1 MQTIQLYIGGTRVDM
16 FDDESVSI
24 TQTIKNVKDIERVFT
39 SFTKQ
44 FTLPASKTNNRLFK
58 HYYNFEIIGGFDA
71 RKKVNS
77 TIELNH
83 LPFKKGK
90 LKLDGVE
97 MKNNVAYAYKVIF
110 YGDTVSLRDLIGD
123 DKLSDLNFGSDF
135 DGLKYDASTI
145 ETYLTVK
152 NPATSTEDLIV
163 PLITHSQDVFYDSG
177 STGNPNNMD
186 YVSST
191 TYQGV
196 FWNELK
202 YAIRLNRIIEA
213 IEDTYSIS
221 FSDGFFKDTA
231 NTRFY
236 NLFMWLHRKKGF
248 VETESGEAEN
258 FVNNFTS
265 SSSDPYFQMTS
276 GALIAT
282 LDPARIAGG
291 FPNGMSV
298 TVTPVSVSDPYRI
311 KIVRNDASTI
321 YQSGNL
327 TGTQTVSSNSNFT
340 YDYGT
345 HKVYL
350 LTEVATITIAS
361 VQWDITYDGITSLTF
376 STSGSFNIASDIPFV
391 ISQQIPKMGVIDFLT
406 GLFKMFNLV
415 AEVEEDGTIY
425 VDTLNTYYATIAS
438 GGKRSQDAPYDIS
451 EFVDLS
457 SGNVNPAL
465 PFSEIDYLYKDTGT
479 ILAKKYNE
487 LVNKDWGAINYIDDQ
502 VPTDRFTG
510 GIYKVE
516 VPFHHAQFE
525 RLTDLDTKI
534 QTQIV
539 LGKFI
544 DDNLDPY
551 FGSPLVFYAVRH
563 NIPAGYAFVTAVNAS
578 NVPTAVSNETFAN
591 VPLNTLALSEAA
603 SDKSLHFT
611 EELGEYDNVV
621 FEGSLFEDYHKTY
634 IQNVFK
640 LNNRITKVTAY
651 LPLRILLNYTLAD
664 RFQIAGRIYKINS
677 IQTNLLTGKSEI
689 ELLND

>member
-1 MQTIQLYIGGTRVDM
+1 MQSIQLYIEGTRVDM

-24 TQTIKNVKDIERVFT
+24 TQTIKNVKDIEKVFT

-44 FTLPASKTNNRLFK
+44 FTLPASKTNNKVFK
-58 HYYNFEIIGGFDA
+58 HYYNFNIVGGLDA
-71 RKKVNS
+71 RKKVNAN
-77 TIELNH
+77 IELNH
-83 LPFKKGK
+83 IPFRKGK

-97 MKNNVAYAYKVIF
+97 MKNNIPYAYKVIF
-110 YGDTVSLRDLIGD
+110 YGDNVNLKDLIGD
-123 DKLSDLNFGSDF
+123 DKLSDLDFGNDF
-135 DGLKYDASTI
+135 DGIKYDASTI

-163 PLITHSQDVFYDSG
+163 PLITHSQIPFYDSG
-177 STGNPNNMD
+177 STVAGSSNM
-186 YVSST
+186 YYSAGT
-191 TYQGV
+191 FQGV
-196 FWNELK
+196 RFNELK

-258 FVNNFTS
+258 FVNNFTPN
-265 SSSDPYFQMTS
+265 SSDPFFSMSSDRLS
-276 GALIAT
+276 GL
-282 LDPARIAGG
+282 LDPARLTS
-291 FPNGMSV
+291 MSV
-298 TVTPVSVSDPYRI
+298 TIVPATTDPYRI
-311 KIVRNDASTI
+311 KIVRNDTTTV
-321 YQSGNL
+321 YLSGSV
-327 TGTQTVSSNSNFT
+327 TGTQTITEGTNFS
-340 YDYGT
+340 YGYGT
-345 HKVYL
+345 YKVYL
-350 LTEVATITIAS
+350 LTEVATITIIS
-361 VQWDITYDGITSLTF
+361 VTWNITYDGITSLTF
-376 STSGSFNIASDIPFV
+376 PTSGSFNIASDIPFV
-391 ISQQIPKMGVIDFLT
+391 ISQQIPKIGVIDFLT

-425 VDTLNTYYATIAS
+425 VDTLDTYYAAIAS

-451 EFVDLS
+451 EFVDVS
-457 SGNVNPAL
+457 SSNVNPAL

-479 ILAKKYNE
+479 ILAKKYDQI
-487 LVNKDWGAINYIDDQ
+487 VNKGWGAINYIDDQ

-516 VPFHHAQFE
+516 IPFHHAQFE
-525 RLTDLDTKI
+525 RLTDLYTGI

-563 NIPAGYAFVTAVNAS
+563 SIPAGYALVTAVNAS

-591 VPLNTLALSEAA
+591 VPLNTLALYEVI
-603 SDKSLHFT
+603 SDKSIHFT

-621 FEGSLFEDYHKTY
+621 FEGSLFEDYYKTY

-664 RFQIAGRIYKINS
+664 RFQIVGRIYKINS

>member
-1 MQTIQLYIGGTRVDM
+1 MQSIQLYIEGTRVDM

-24 TQTIKNVKDIERVFT
+24 TQTIKNVKDIEKVFT

-44 FTLPASKTNNRLFK
+44 FTLPASKTNNKVFK
-58 HYYNFEIIGGFDA
+58 HYYNFNIVGGLDA
-71 RKKVNS
+71 RKKVNAN
-77 TIELNH
+77 IELNH
-83 LPFKKGK
+83 IPFRKGK

-97 MKNNVAYAYKVIF
+97 MKNNIPYAYKVIF
-110 YGDTVSLRDLIGD
+110 YGDNVNLKDLIGD
-123 DKLSDLNFGSDF
+123 DKLSDLDFGNDF
-135 DGLKYDASTI
+135 DGIKYDASTI

-163 PLITHSQDVFYDSG
+163 PLITHSQIPFYDSG
-177 STGNPNNMD
+177 STVAGSSNM
-186 YVSST
+186 YYSAGTV
-191 TYQGV
+191 QGV
-196 FWNELK
+196 RFNELK

-221 FSDGFFKDTA
+221 FSDDFFKDTA
-231 NTRFY
+231 NTRFF

-298 TVTPVSVSDPYRI
+298 TVAPVTSDPYRI

-327 TGTQTVSSNSNFT
+327 TGTQTITEGTNFT

-345 HKVYL
+345 YKVYL
-350 LTEVATITIAS
+350 LTEIATITITS
-361 VQWDITYDGITSLTF
+361 VQWNITYDGITSLTF
-376 STSGSFNIASDIPFV
+376 PTSGSFNIASDIPFV
-391 ISQQIPKMGVIDFLT
+391 ISQQIPKLGVIEFLT
-406 GLFKMFNLV
+406 ALFKMFNLV
-415 AEVEEDGTIY
+415 AEVEEDGTVY
-425 VDTLNTYYATIAS
+425 VNTLDTYYATIAS

-451 EFVDLS
+451 EFVDTS
-457 SGNVNPAL
+457 SGNVNSAL
-465 PFSEIDYLYKDTGT
+465 PFSEINYLYKDTGT
-479 ILAKKYNE
+479 VLAKKYDQI
-487 LVNKDWGAINYIDDQ
+487 VNKGWGAVSYVDDQ

-516 VPFHHAQFE
+516 IPFHHAQFE
-525 RLTDLDTKI
+525 RLTDLDTGS
-534 QTQIV
+534 QTEIV
-539 LGKFI
+539 IGKFV

-591 VPLNTLALSEAA
+591 VPLNTLALSEAT

-651 LPLRILLNYTLAD
+651 LPLRILINYTLAD
-664 RFQIAGRIYKINS
+664 RFQVGTSIYKINS

>member
-1 MQTIQLYIGGTRVDM
+1 MQTIQLYIQGTRVDM

-24 TQTIKNVKDIERVFT
+24 TQTIKNVRDIEKVFT

-44 FTLPASKTNNRLFK
+44 FTLPASKTNNKLFK
-58 HYYNFEIIGGFDA
+58 HYYNFDIVDGFDG
-71 RKKVNS
+71 RKKVAAN
-77 TIELNH
+77 IELNYI
-83 LPFKKGK
+83 PFKNGK

-97 MKNNVAYAYKVIF
+97 MKDNKPFSYKVIF
-110 YGDTVSLRDLIGD
+110 YGDTVSLRDIIGD
-123 DKLSDLNFGSDF
+123 DKLSDLDFGNDF
-135 DGLKYDASTI
+135 DGIKYDATTI

-152 NPATSTEDLIV
+152 NPATPTEDLIV
-163 PLITHSQDVFYDSG
+163 PLITHSQIPFYDSG
-177 STGNPNNMD
+177 STGDPNNMD

-236 NLFMWLHRKKGF
+236 NLFMWLHRKKGP

-258 FVNNFTS
+258 FVNNFTPN
-265 SSSDPYFQMTS
+265 SSDLNFQMTS
-276 GALIAT
+276 DRLIAV
-282 LDPARIAGG
+282 LDPARLSS
-291 FPNGMSV
+291 MSV
-298 TVTPVSVSDPYRI
+298 TVTPVTSDPYRI

-327 TGTQTVSSNSNFT
+327 TGTQIITGGTNFT

-345 HKVYL
+345 YKVYL

-391 ISQQIPKMGVIDFLT
+391 ISQQIPKIGVIDFLT

-425 VDTLNTYYATIAS
+425 VDTLDTYYATIAS

-451 EFVDLS
+451 EFVDVS
-457 SGNVNPAL
+457 SSNVNPAL

-525 RLTDLDTKI
+525 RLTDLDTGS
-534 QTQIV
+534 QTEIV
-539 LGKFI
+539 IGKFV
-544 DDNLDPY
+544 DDNRDPY

-591 VPLNTLALSEAA
+591 VPLNTLALSEAT

-621 FEGSLFEDYHKTY
+621 FEGSLFEDYYKTY

-664 RFQIAGRIYKINS
+664 RFQIVGRIYKINS

>member
-1 MQTIQLYIGGTRVDM
+1 MQSIQLYIEGTRVDM

-24 TQTIKNVKDIERVFT
+24 TQTIKNVKDIEKVFT

-44 FTLPASKTNNRLFK
+44 FTLPASKTNNKLFK
-58 HYYNFEIIGGFDA
+58 HYYNFDIVGGFDA
-71 RKKVNS
+71 RKKVDSN
-77 TIELNH
+77 IELNH

-123 DKLSDLNFGSDF
+123 DKLSDLDFGSDF
-135 DGLKYDASTI
+135 DGLKYDNTDI
-145 ETYLTVK
+145 HLYLTNK

-163 PLITHSQDVFYDSG
+163 PLITHSQIPFYDSG
-177 STGNPNNMD
+177 STVAGSSNM
-186 YVSST
+186 YYNAG

-221 FSDGFFKDTA
+221 FSDDFFKDTA
-231 NTRFY
+231 NTRFF
-236 NLFMWLHRKKGF
+236 NLFMWLHRKKGP

-265 SSSDPYFQMTS
+265 SSSDFNFMMTS

-282 LDPARIAGG
+282 LDPARLTS
-291 FPNGMSV
+291 MSV
-298 TVTPVSVSDPYRI
+298 TIAPVTSDPYKI
-311 KIVRNDASTI
+311 KIVRNDASTV
-321 YQSGNL
+321 YLSGNVSS
-327 TGTQTVSSNSNFT
+327 TQTVTAGTDFT
-340 YDYGT
+340 YGYGT
-345 HKVYL
+345 YKVYL
-350 LTEVATITIAS
+350 LTEVATITITS
-361 VQWDITYDGITSLTF
+361 VTWNITYDGFTSLAF
-376 STSGSFNIASDIPFV
+376 STASSFNIESDIPFV
-391 ISQQIPKMGVIDFLT
+391 ISQQIPKIGVIDFLT

-415 AEVEEDGTIY
+415 AEIEDDGTIY
-425 VDTLNTYYATIAS
+425 VDTLDTYYAAIAS

-451 EFVDLS
+451 EFVDI
-457 SGNVNPAL
+457 SGSNVNSAL

-525 RLTDLDTKI
+525 RLTDLDTGS
-534 QTQIV
+534 QTEIV

-563 NIPAGYAFVTAVNAS
+563 NIPAGYALVDALDSN
-578 NVPTAVSNETFAN
+578 NVPTSVSLQTYAN
-591 VPLNTLALSEAA
+591 LPLNTLALYEVT
-603 SDKSLHFT
+603 SDKSIHFT

>member
-1 MQTIQLYIGGTRVDM
+1 MQTIQLYIQGTRVDM

-24 TQTIKNVKDIERVFT
+24 TQTIKNVRDIEKVFT

-44 FTLPASKTNNRLFK
+44 FTLPASKTNNKLFK
-58 HYYNFEIIGGFDA
+58 HYYNFDIVDGFDG
-71 RKKVNS
+71 RKKVAAN
-77 TIELNH
+77 IELNYI
-83 LPFKKGK
+83 PFKNGK

-97 MKNNVAYAYKVIF
+97 MKDNKPFSYKVIF
-110 YGDTVSLRDLIGD
+110 YGDTVSLRDIIGD
-123 DKLSDLNFGSDF
+123 DKLSDLDFGNDF
-135 DGLKYDASTI
+135 DGIKYDATTI

-152 NPATSTEDLIV
+152 NPATPTEDLIV
-163 PLITHSQDVFYDSG
+163 PLITHSQIPFYDSG
-177 STGNPNNMD
+177 STVAGSSNM
-186 YVSST
+186 YYSAGT
-191 TYQGV
+191 FQGV
-196 FWNELK
+196 RFNELK

-258 FVNNFTS
+258 FVNNFTPN
-265 SSSDPYFQMTS
+265 SSDLNFQTTS
-276 GALIAT
+276 DRLIAV
-282 LDPARIAGG
+282 LDPARLSS
-291 FPNGMSV
+291 MSV
-298 TVTPVSVSDPYRI
+298 TVTPVTSDPYRI
-311 KIVRNDASTI
+311 KIVRNDASAI
-321 YQSGNL
+321 YLSGNV
-327 TGTQTVSSNSNFT
+327 TGTQTVTEGVDFT
-340 YDYGT
+340 YSYGT
-345 HKVYL
+345 YKVYL
-350 LTEVATITIAS
+350 LTEVASITIVS
-361 VQWDITYDGITSLTF
+361 VTWNITYDGVTSLTF
-376 STSGSFNIASDIPFV
+376 PTSGSFNIASDIPFV
-391 ISQQIPKMGVIDFLT
+391 ISQQIPKIGVIDFLT

-425 VDTLNTYYATIAS
+425 VDTLDTYYAAIAS

-451 EFVDLS
+451 EFVDVS
-457 SGNVNPAL
+457 SSNVNPAL

-525 RLTDLDTKI
+525 RLTDLDTGS
-534 QTQIV
+534 QTEIV
-539 LGKFI
+539 IGKFV
-544 DDNLDPY
+544 DDNRDPY

-563 NIPAGYAFVTAVNAS
+563 NIPAGYALVTAVNAS

-591 VPLNTLALSEAA
+591 VPLNTLALNEVT
-603 SDKSLHFT
+603 SDKSIHFT
-611 EELGEYDNVV
+611 EELGEYNNVV
-621 FEGSLFEDYHKTY
+621 FEGSLFEDYYKTY

-664 RFQIAGRIYKINS
+664 RFQIVGRIYKINS

>member
-1 MQTIQLYIGGTRVDM
+1 MQTIQLYIEGTRVDM

-24 TQTIKNVKDIERVFT
+24 TQTIKNVRDIERVFT

-97 MKNNVAYAYKVIF
+97 MRNNVAYAYKVIF

-123 DKLSDLNFGSDF
+123 DKLSDLEFGSDF

-163 PLITHSQDVFYDSG
+163 PLITHTQRPEYDSG
-177 STGNPNNMD
+177 STVAGSSNM
-186 YVSST
+186 YYSAGT
-191 TYQGV
+191 FQGV
-196 FWNELK
+196 RFNELK

-221 FSDGFFKDTA
+221 FSDVFFKDTA
-231 NTRFY
+231 NTRFF

-258 FVNNFTS
+258 FVNNFTPN
-265 SSSDPYFQMTS
+265 SSDLFFSMSSDRLS
-276 GALIAT
+276 GL
-282 LDPARIAGG
+282 LDPARLSS
-291 FPNGMSV
+291 MSV
-298 TVTPVSVSDPYRI
+298 TIVPATTDLYKI
-311 KIVRNDASTI
+311 KIVRNDTTTV
-321 YQSGNL
+321 YLSGSV
-327 TGTQTVSSNSNFT
+327 TGTQTITEGTNFS
-340 YDYGT
+340 YGYGT
-345 HKVYL
+345 YKVYL
-350 LTEVATITIAS
+350 ITEAATITIIS
-361 VQWDITYDGITSLTF
+361 VTWNITYDGITSLTF
-376 STSGSFNIASDIPFV
+376 PTSGSFNIASDIPFV
-391 ISQQIPKMGVIDFLT
+391 ISQQIPKIGVIDFLT

-425 VDTLNTYYATIAS
+425 VDTLDTYYATIAS
-438 GGKRSQDAPYDIS
+438 GGTKRSQDAPYDIS

-525 RLTDLDTKI
+525 RLTDLDTGS
-534 QTQIV
+534 QTEIV

-563 NIPAGYAFVTAVNAS
+563 NITAGYSFVTAVDAS

>member
-1 MQTIQLYIGGTRVDM
+1 MQTIQLYIQGTRVDM

-24 TQTIKNVKDIERVFT
+24 TQTIKNVRDIEKVFT

-44 FTLPASKTNNRLFK
+44 FTLPASKTNNKLFK
-58 HYYNFEIIGGFDA
+58 HYYNFDIVDGFDG
-71 RKKVNS
+71 RKKVAAN
-77 TIELNH
+77 IELNYI
-83 LPFKKGK
+83 PFKNGK

-97 MKNNVAYAYKVIF
+97 MKDNKPFSYKVIF
-110 YGDTVSLRDLIGD
+110 YGDTVSLRDIIGD
-123 DKLSDLNFGSDF
+123 DKLSDLDFGNDF
-135 DGLKYDASTI
+135 DGIKYDATTI

-152 NPATSTEDLIV
+152 NPATPTEDLIV
-163 PLITHSQDVFYDSG
+163 PLITHSQIPFYDSG
-177 STGNPNNMD
+177 STVAGSSNM
-186 YVSST
+186 YYSAGT
-191 TYQGV
+191 FQGV
-196 FWNELK
+196 RFNELK

-258 FVNNFTS
+258 FVNNFTPN
-265 SSSDPYFQMTS
+265 SSDLNFQTTS
-276 GALIAT
+276 DRLIAV
-282 LDPARIAGG
+282 LDPARLSS
-291 FPNGMSV
+291 MSV
-298 TVTPVSVSDPYRI
+298 TVTPVTSDPYRI
-311 KIVRNDASTI
+311 KIVRNDASAI
-321 YQSGNL
+321 YLSGNV
-327 TGTQTVSSNSNFT
+327 TGTQTVTEGVDFT
-340 YDYGT
+340 YSYGT
-345 HKVYL
+345 YKVYL
-350 LTEVATITIAS
+350 LTEVASITIVS
-361 VQWDITYDGITSLTF
+361 VTWNITYDGVTSLTF
-376 STSGSFNIASDIPFV
+376 PTSGSFNIASDIPFV
-391 ISQQIPKMGVIDFLT
+391 ISQQIPKIGVIDFLT

-425 VDTLNTYYATIAS
+425 VDTLDTYYAAIAS

-451 EFVDLS
+451 EFVDVS
-457 SGNVNPAL
+457 SSNVNPAL

-525 RLTDLDTKI
+525 RLTDRDTGS
-534 QTQIV
+534 QTEIV

-544 DDNLDPY
+544 DDNRDPY

-591 VPLNTLALSEAA
+591 VPLNTLALSEAT

-621 FEGSLFEDYHKTY
+621 FEGSLFEDYYKTY

-664 RFQIAGRIYKINS
+664 RFQIVGRIYKINS

>member
-1 MQTIQLYIGGTRVDM
+1 
-16 FDDESVSI
+16 VSI
-24 TQTIKNVKDIERVFT
+24 TQTIKNVKDIEKVFT

-44 FTLPASKTNNRLFK
+44 FTLPASKTNNKLFK
-58 HYYNFEIIGGFDA
+58 HYYNFNIVGGFDA
-71 RKKVNS
+71 RKKVDSN
-77 TIELNH
+77 IELNH
-83 LPFKKGK
+83 LPFRKGK

-123 DKLSDLNFGSDF
+123 DKLSDLDFGSDF
-135 DGLKYDASTI
+135 DGLKYDATDI
-145 ETYLTVK
+145 HLYLTNK

-163 PLITHSQDVFYDSG
+163 PLITHSQIPFYDSG
-177 STGNPNNMD
+177 STSAGDPNM
-186 YVSST
+186 YYSSGV
-191 TYQGV
+191 YQGV

-221 FSDGFFKDTA
+221 FSDDFFKDTA

-236 NLFMWLHRKKGF
+236 NLFMWLHRKKGP

-258 FVNNFTS
+258 FVNNFTPN
-265 SSSDPYFQMTS
+265 SSDLNFQMTS
-276 GALIAT
+276 DRLIAV
-282 LDPARIAGG
+282 LDPARLSL
-291 FPNGMSV
+291 MRL
-298 TVTPVSVSDPYRI
+298 TVTPVTSDPYRI
-311 KIVRNDASTI
+311 KIVRNDASTV
-321 YQSGNL
+321 YLSGNV
-327 TGTQTVSSNSNFT
+327 TGTQNVTEGTDFT
-340 YDYGT
+340 YGYGT
-345 HKVYL
+345 YKVYL
-350 LTEVATITIAS
+350 LTEMASITIVS
-361 VQWDITYDGITSLTF
+361 VQWEVTYDGLTSLTF

-391 ISQQIPKMGVIDFLT
+391 ISQQIPKIGVIDFLT

-425 VDTLNTYYATIAS
+425 VDTLDTYYATIAS
-438 GGKRSQDAPYDIS
+438 GGKRSQDDPYDIS
-451 EFVDLS
+451 EFVDIS
-457 SGNVNPAL
+457 SSNVNVAL
-465 PFSEIDYLYKDTGT
+465 PFSEIDYLYNDTGT

-487 LVNKDWGAINYIDDQ
+487 LVNKDWGAIDYIDDQ
-502 VPTDRFTG
+502 VPNDRFTG

-525 RLTDLDTKI
+525 RLTDLDTGS
-534 QTQIV
+534 QTEIV
-539 LGKFI
+539 IGKFV
-544 DDNLDPY
+544 DDNRDPY

-563 NIPAGYAFVTAVNAS
+563 NIPAGYALVTAVNAN
-578 NVPTAVSNETFAN
+578 NVPTAVSNETYAN
-591 VPLNTLALSEAA
+591 LPLNTLALNEVTSN
-603 SDKSLHFT
+603 KSIHFT
-611 EELGEYDNVV
+611 EELGEYNNVV
-621 FEGSLFEDYHKTY
+621 FEGSLFEDYYKTY

-664 RFQIAGRIYKINS
+664 RFQIVGRVYKINS

>member
-1 MQTIQLYIGGTRVDM
+1 MQTIQLYIEGTRVDM

-24 TQTIKNVKDIERVFT
+24 TQTIKNVRDIERVFT

-123 DKLSDLNFGSDF
+123 DKLSDLEFGSDF

-163 PLITHSQDVFYDSG
+163 PLITHTQRPEYDSG
-177 STGNPNNMD
+177 STVAGSSNM
-186 YVSST
+186 YYSAGT
-191 TYQGV
+191 FQGV
-196 FWNELK
+196 RFNELK

-221 FSDGFFKDTA
+221 FSDDFFKDTA
-231 NTRFY
+231 NTRFF

-258 FVNNFTS
+258 FVNNFTPN
-265 SSSDPYFQMTS
+265 SSDPFFSMSSDRLS
-276 GALIAT
+276 GL
-282 LDPARIAGG
+282 LDPARLSS
-291 FPNGMSV
+291 MSV
-298 TVTPVSVSDPYRI
+298 TIVPATTDPYKI
-311 KIVRNDASTI
+311 KIVRNDTTTV
-321 YQSGNL
+321 YLSGSV
-327 TGTQTVSSNSNFT
+327 TGTQTITEGTNFS
-340 YDYGT
+340 YGYGT
-345 HKVYL
+345 YKVYL
-350 LTEVATITIAS
+350 ITEAATITIIS
-361 VQWDITYDGITSLTF
+361 VTWNITYDGITSLTF
-376 STSGSFNIASDIPFV
+376 PTAGSFNITSNIPFV
-391 ISQQIPKMGVIDFLT
+391 ISQQIPKIGVIDFLT

-425 VDTLNTYYATIAS
+425 VDTLDTYYATIAS
-438 GGKRSQDAPYDIS
+438 GGTKRSQDAPYDIS

-479 ILAKKYNE
+479 ILAKKFNE

-525 RLTDLDTKI
+525 RLTDLDTGS
-534 QTQIV
+534 QTEIV
-539 LGKFI
+539 IGKFV

-563 NIPAGYAFVTAVNAS
+563 NISAGYAFVTAVNAS

>member
-1 MQTIQLYIGGTRVDM
+1 MQTIQLYIEGTRVDM

-97 MKNNVAYAYKVIF
+97 MRNNVAYAYKVIF

-123 DKLSDLNFGSDF
+123 DKLSDLDFGNDF
-135 DGLKYDASTI
+135 DGIKYDATTI

-163 PLITHSQDVFYDSG
+163 PLITHTQRPEYDSG
-177 STGNPNNMD
+177 STVAGSSNM
-186 YVSST
+186 YYSAGT
-191 TYQGV
+191 FQGV
-196 FWNELK
+196 RFNELK

-221 FSDGFFKDTA
+221 FSDDFFKDTA
-231 NTRFY
+231 NTRFF

-258 FVNNFTS
+258 FVNNFTPS
-265 SSSDPYFQMTS
+265 TFDPFFTMMSNQ
-276 GALIAT
+276 LIG
-282 LDPARIAGG
+282 LIDPARLTS
-291 FPNGMSV
+291 MSV
-298 TVTPVSVSDPYRI
+298 TIVPATTDPYRI
-311 KIVRNDASTI
+311 KIVRNDTTTV
-321 YQSGNL
+321 YLSGSV
-327 TGTQTVSSNSNFT
+327 TGTQTITEGSNFS

-345 HKVYL
+345 YKVYL
-350 LTEVATITIAS
+350 LTEVATITIIS
-361 VQWDITYDGITSLTF
+361 VTWNIAYDGITSLTF
-376 STSGSFNIASDIPFV
+376 PTAGSFNITSNIPFV
-391 ISQQIPKMGVIDFLT
+391 ISQQIPKIGVIDFLT

-451 EFVDLS
+451 EFVDVS
-457 SGNVNPAL
+457 SSNVNPAL

-516 VPFHHAQFE
+516 IPFHHAQFE
-525 RLTDLDTKI
+525 RLTDLDTGS

-563 NIPAGYAFVTAVNAS
+563 NIPAGYALVTAVNAS

-591 VPLNTLALSEAA
+591 VPLNTLALNEVT

>member
-1 MQTIQLYIGGTRVDM
+1 MQTIQLYIEGTRVDM

-97 MKNNVAYAYKVIF
+97 MRNNVAYAYKVIF

-123 DKLSDLNFGSDF
+123 DKLSDLEFGSDF

-221 FSDGFFKDTA
+221 FSDVFFKDTA
-231 NTRFY
+231 NTRFF
-236 NLFMWLHRKKGF
+236 NLFMWLHRKKGP

-258 FVNNFTS
+258 FVNNFTPNT
-265 SSSDPYFQMTS
+265 SDLNFQMTLDRLV
-276 GALIAT
+276 GI
-282 LDPARIAGG
+282 LDPARLSS
-291 FPNGMSV
+291 MSV
-298 TVTPVSVSDPYRI
+298 TIVPATTDLYKI
-311 KIVRNDASTI
+311 KIVRNDTTTV
-321 YQSGNL
+321 YLSGSV
-327 TGTQTVSSNSNFT
+327 TGTQTITEGTNFS
-340 YDYGT
+340 YGYGT
-345 HKVYL
+345 YKVYL
-350 LTEVATITIAS
+350 ITEAATITIIS
-361 VQWDITYDGITSLTF
+361 VTWNITYDGITSLTF
-376 STSGSFNIASDIPFV
+376 PTSGSFNIASDIPFV
-391 ISQQIPKMGVIDFLT
+391 ISQQIPKIGVIDFLT

-425 VDTLNTYYATIAS
+425 VDTLDTYYATIAS
-438 GGKRSQDAPYDIS
+438 GGTKRSQDAPYDIS
-451 EFVDLS
+451 EFVDVS
-457 SGNVNPAL
+457 SSNVNPAL

-525 RLTDLDTKI
+525 RLTDLDTGS
-534 QTQIV
+534 QTEIV

-563 NIPAGYAFVTAVNAS
+563 NIPAGYALVTAVNAS

-591 VPLNTLALSEAA
+591 VPLNTLALSEAT

>member
-1 MQTIQLYIGGTRVDM
+1 MQSIQLYIEGTRVDM

-24 TQTIKNVKDIERVFT
+24 TQTIKNVKDIEKVFT

-44 FTLPASKTNNRLFK
+44 FTLPASKTNNKVFK
-58 HYYNFEIIGGFDA
+58 HYYNFNIVGGLDA
-71 RKKVNS
+71 RKKVNAN
-77 TIELNH
+77 IELNH
-83 LPFKKGK
+83 IPFRKGK

-97 MKNNVAYAYKVIF
+97 MKNNIPYAYKVIF
-110 YGDTVSLRDLIGD
+110 YGDNVNLKDLIGD
-123 DKLSDLNFGSDF
+123 DKLSDLDFGNDF
-135 DGLKYDASTI
+135 DGIKYDASTI

-163 PLITHSQDVFYDSG
+163 PLITHSQIPFYDSG
-177 STGNPNNMD
+177 STVAGSSNM
-186 YVSST
+186 YYSAGTV
-191 TYQGV
+191 QGV
-196 FWNELK
+196 RFNELK

-221 FSDGFFKDTA
+221 FSDDFFKDTA
-231 NTRFY
+231 NTRFF
-236 NLFMWLHRKKGF
+236 NLFMWLHRKKGP

-298 TVTPVSVSDPYRI
+298 TVAPVTSDPYRI

-345 HKVYL
+345 YKVYL
-350 LTEVATITIAS
+350 LTEIATITITS
-361 VQWDITYDGITSLTF
+361 VQWNITYDGITSLTF
-376 STSGSFNIASDIPFV
+376 STLGSFNIASDIPFV
-391 ISQQIPKMGVIDFLT
+391 ISQQIPKIGVIDFLT

-425 VDTLNTYYATIAS
+425 VDTLDTYYATIAS

-451 EFVDLS
+451 EFVDVS
-457 SGNVNPAL
+457 SSNVNPAL

-516 VPFHHAQFE
+516 IPFHHAQFE
-525 RLTDLDTKI
+525 RLTDLDTGS

-563 NIPAGYAFVTAVNAS
+563 NIPAGYALVTAVNAS

-591 VPLNTLALSEAA
+591 VPLNTLALNEVT

-651 LPLRILLNYTLAD
+651 LPLRILINYTLAD
-664 RFQIAGRIYKINS
+664 RFQVGTSIYKINS

>member
-1 MQTIQLYIGGTRVDM
+1 MQTIQLYIQGTRVDM

-24 TQTIKNVKDIERVFT
+24 TQTIKNVRDIEKVFT

-44 FTLPASKTNNRLFK
+44 FTLPASKTNNKLFK
-58 HYYNFEIIGGFDA
+58 HYYNFDIVDGFDG
-71 RKKVNS
+71 RKKVAAN
-77 TIELNH
+77 IELNYI
-83 LPFKKGK
+83 PFKNGK

-97 MKNNVAYAYKVIF
+97 MKDNKPFSYKVIF
-110 YGDTVSLRDLIGD
+110 YGDTVSLRDIIGD
-123 DKLSDLNFGSDF
+123 DKLSDLDFGNDF
-135 DGLKYDASTI
+135 DGIKYDATTI

-152 NPATSTEDLIV
+152 NPATPTEDLIV
-163 PLITHSQDVFYDSG
+163 PLITHSQIPFYDSG
-177 STGNPNNMD
+177 STGDPNNMD

-258 FVNNFTS
+258 FVNNFTPN
-265 SSSDPYFQMTS
+265 SSDLNFQMTS
-276 GALIAT
+276 DRLIAV
-282 LDPARIAGG
+282 LDPARLSS
-291 FPNGMSV
+291 MSV
-298 TVTPVSVSDPYRI
+298 TVTPVTSDPYRI
-311 KIVRNDASTI
+311 KIVRNDASAI
-321 YQSGNL
+321 YLSGNV
-327 TGTQTVSSNSNFT
+327 TGTQTVTEGVDFT
-340 YDYGT
+340 YSYGT
-345 HKVYL
+345 YKVYL
-350 LTEVATITIAS
+350 LTEVASITIVS
-361 VQWDITYDGITSLTF
+361 VTWNITYDGVTSLTF
-376 STSGSFNIASDIPFV
+376 PTSGSFNIASDIPFV
-391 ISQQIPKMGVIDFLT
+391 ISQQIPKIGVIDFLT

-425 VDTLNTYYATIAS
+425 VDTLDTYYAAIAS

-451 EFVDLS
+451 EFVDVS
-457 SGNVNPAL
+457 SSNVNPAL

-525 RLTDLDTKI
+525 RLTDLDTGS
-534 QTQIV
+534 QTEIV
-539 LGKFI
+539 IGKFV
-544 DDNLDPY
+544 DDNRDPY

-563 NIPAGYAFVTAVNAS
+563 NIPAGYALVTAVNAS

-591 VPLNTLALSEAA
+591 VPLNTLALNEVT
-603 SDKSLHFT
+603 SDKSIHFT
-611 EELGEYDNVV
+611 EELGEYNNVV
-621 FEGSLFEDYHKTY
+621 FEGSLFEDYYKTY

-664 RFQIAGRIYKINS
+664 RFQIVGRIYKINS

>member
-1 MQTIQLYIGGTRVDM
+1 MQTIQLYIEGTRVDM

-24 TQTIKNVKDIERVFT
+24 TQTIKNVRDIERVFT

-97 MKNNVAYAYKVIF
+97 MRNNVAYAYKVIF

-123 DKLSDLNFGSDF
+123 DKLSDLEFGSDF

-163 PLITHSQDVFYDSG
+163 PLITHTQRPEYDSG
-177 STGNPNNMD
+177 STVAGSSNM
-186 YVSST
+186 YYSAGT
-191 TYQGV
+191 FQGV
-196 FWNELK
+196 RFNELK

-221 FSDGFFKDTA
+221 FSDDFFKDTA
-231 NTRFY
+231 NTRFF

-258 FVNNFTS
+258 FVNNFTPN
-265 SSSDPYFQMTS
+265 SSDPFFSMSSDRLS
-276 GALIAT
+276 GL
-282 LDPARIAGG
+282 LDPARLSS
-291 FPNGMSV
+291 MSV
-298 TVTPVSVSDPYRI
+298 TIVPATTDPYKI
-311 KIVRNDASTI
+311 KIVRNDTTTV
-321 YQSGNL
+321 YLSGSV
-327 TGTQTVSSNSNFT
+327 TGTQTITEGTNFS
-340 YDYGT
+340 YGYGT
-345 HKVYL
+345 YKVYL
-350 LTEVATITIAS
+350 ITEAATITIIS
-361 VQWDITYDGITSLTF
+361 VTWNITYDGITSLTF
-376 STSGSFNIASDIPFV
+376 PTSGSFNIASDIPFV
-391 ISQQIPKMGVIDFLT
+391 ISQQIPKIGVIDFLT

-425 VDTLNTYYATIAS
+425 VDTLDTYYATIAS
-438 GGKRSQDAPYDIS
+438 GGTKRSQDAPYDIS

-525 RLTDLDTKI
+525 RLTDLDTGS
-534 QTQIV
+534 QTEIV
-539 LGKFI
+539 IGKFI

-563 NIPAGYAFVTAVNAS
+563 NITAGYSFVTAVDAS

>member
-1 MQTIQLYIGGTRVDM
+1 MQTIQLYIEGTRVDM

-24 TQTIKNVKDIERVFT
+24 TQTIKNVRDIERVFT

-97 MKNNVAYAYKVIF
+97 MRNNVAYAYKVIF

-123 DKLSDLNFGSDF
+123 DKLSDLDFGIDF
-135 DGLKYDASTI
+135 NGIKYDSATI
-145 ETYLTVK
+145 KTYLTTK

-221 FSDGFFKDTA
+221 FSDVFFKDTA
-231 NTRFY
+231 NTRFF
-236 NLFMWLHRKKGF
+236 NLFMWLHRKKGP

-258 FVNNFTS
+258 FVNNFTPN
-265 SSSDPYFQMTS
+265 SSDLFFSMSSDRLS
-276 GALIAT
+276 GL
-282 LDPARIAGG
+282 LDPARLSS
-291 FPNGMSV
+291 MSV
-298 TVTPVSVSDPYRI
+298 TIVPATTDYYKI
-311 KIVRNDASTI
+311 KIVRNDTTTV
-321 YQSGNL
+321 YLSGSV
-327 TGTQTVSSNSNFT
+327 TGTQTITEGTNFS
-340 YDYGT
+340 YGYGT
-345 HKVYL
+345 YKVYL
-350 LTEVATITIAS
+350 ITEAATITIIS
-361 VQWDITYDGITSLTF
+361 VTWNITYDGITSLTF
-376 STSGSFNIASDIPFV
+376 PTSESFNIASDIPFV
-391 ISQQIPKMGVIDFLT
+391 ISQQIPKIGVIDFLT

-425 VDTLNTYYATIAS
+425 VDTLDTYYATIAS
-438 GGKRSQDAPYDIS
+438 GGTKRSQDAPYDIS

-525 RLTDLDTKI
+525 RLTDLGTGD

-563 NIPAGYAFVTAVNAS
+563 NISAGYSFVTAVDANNA
-578 NVPTAVSNETFAN
+578 PTAVSNETFAN
-591 VPLNTLALSEAA
+591 VPLNTLTLSEAE

>member
-1 MQTIQLYIGGTRVDM
+1 MQTIQLYIQGTRVDM

-24 TQTIKNVKDIERVFT
+24 TQTIKNVRDIEKVFT

-44 FTLPASKTNNRLFK
+44 FTLPASKTNNKLFK
-58 HYYNFEIIGGFDA
+58 HYYNFDIVDGFDG
-71 RKKVNS
+71 RKKVAAN
-77 TIELNH
+77 IELNYI
-83 LPFKKGK
+83 PFKNGK

-97 MKNNVAYAYKVIF
+97 MKDNKPFSYKVIF
-110 YGDTVSLRDLIGD
+110 YGDTVSLRDIIGD
-123 DKLSDLNFGSDF
+123 DKLSDLDFGNDF
-135 DGLKYDASTI
+135 DGIKYDATTI
-145 ETYLTVK
+145 ETYLTTK
-152 NPATSTEDLIV
+152 NPATPTEDLIV
-163 PLITHSQDVFYDSG
+163 PLITHSQIPFYDSG
-177 STGNPNNMD
+177 STVAGSSNM
-186 YVSST
+186 YYSAGT
-191 TYQGV
+191 FQGV
-196 FWNELK
+196 RFNELK

-258 FVNNFTS
+258 FVNNFTPN
-265 SSSDPYFQMTS
+265 SSDLFFSMSSDRLS
-276 GALIAT
+276 GL
-282 LDPARIAGG
+282 LDPARLSS
-291 FPNGMSV
+291 MSV
-298 TVTPVSVSDPYRI
+298 TIVPATTDYYKI
-311 KIVRNDASTI
+311 KIVRNDTTTV
-321 YQSGNL
+321 YLSGSV
-327 TGTQTVSSNSNFT
+327 TGTQTITEGTNFS
-340 YDYGT
+340 YGYGT
-345 HKVYL
+345 YKVYL
-350 LTEVATITIAS
+350 ITEAATITIIS
-361 VQWDITYDGITSLTF
+361 VTWNITYDGITSLTF
-376 STSGSFNIASDIPFV
+376 PTSESFNIASDIPFV
-391 ISQQIPKMGVIDFLT
+391 ISQQIPKIGVIDFLT

-425 VDTLNTYYATIAS
+425 VDTLDTYYAAIAS

-451 EFVDLS
+451 EFVDVS
-457 SGNVNPAL
+457 SSNVNPAL

-525 RLTDLDTKI
+525 RLTDLAGS
-534 QTQIV
+534 QTEIV
-539 LGKFI
+539 IGKFV
-544 DDNLDPY
+544 DDNRDPY

-563 NIPAGYAFVTAVNAS
+563 NIPAGYALVTAVNAS

-591 VPLNTLALSEAA
+591 VPLNTLDLSEAT

-621 FEGSLFEDYHKTY
+621 FEGSLFEDYYKTY

-664 RFQIAGRIYKINS
+664 RFQIVGRIYKINS

>member
-1 MQTIQLYIGGTRVDM
+1 MQSIQLYIEGTRVDM

-24 TQTIKNVKDIERVFT
+24 TQTIKNVKDIEKVFT

-44 FTLPASKTNNRLFK
+44 FTLPASKTNNKLFK
-58 HYYNFEIIGGFDA
+58 HYYNFNIVGGFDA
-71 RKKVNS
+71 RKKVDSN
-77 TIELNH
+77 IELNH
-83 LPFKKGK
+83 LPFRKGK

-123 DKLSDLNFGSDF
+123 DKLSDLDFGSDF
-135 DGLKYDASTI
+135 DGIKYDSATI
-145 ETYLTVK
+145 KTYLTTK

-163 PLITHSQDVFYDSG
+163 PLITHSQIPFYDSG

-221 FSDGFFKDTA
+221 FSDDFFKDTA
-231 NTRFY
+231 NTRFF
-236 NLFMWLHRKKGF
+236 NLFMWLHRKKGP

-265 SSSDPYFQMTS
+265 SSSDLYFQMTS

-282 LDPARIAGG
+282 LDPARLTS
-291 FPNGMSV
+291 MSV
-298 TVTPVSVSDPYRI
+298 TINPATTDPYKI
-311 KIVRNDASTI
+311 KIVRNDTTTV
-321 YQSGNL
+321 YLSGNV
-327 TGTQTVSSNSNFT
+327 TGTQTITEGSNFT
-340 YDYGT
+340 YGYGT
-345 HKVYL
+345 YKVYL
-350 LTEVATITIAS
+350 ITAISTITIIS
-361 VQWDITYDGITSLTF
+361 VTWNITYDGVTSLIF
-376 STSGSFNIASDIPFV
+376 PTSGSFNIASDIPFV
-391 ISQQIPKMGVIDFLT
+391 ISQQIPKIGVIDFLT

-425 VDTLNTYYATIAS
+425 VDTLDTYYATIAS
-438 GGKRSQDAPYDIS
+438 GGKRSQDAPYDIG
-451 EFVDLS
+451 EYVDIS
-457 SGNVNPAL
+457 SSNVNAAL

-487 LVNKDWGAINYIDDQ
+487 LVNKDWGAIDYVDDQ

-525 RLTDLDTKI
+525 RLTDLDTGS
-534 QTQIV
+534 QTEIV
-539 LGKFI
+539 IGKFV
-544 DDNLDPY
+544 DDNTDPY

-563 NIPAGYAFVTAVNAS
+563 NIPAGYSLVTAVNAN
-578 NVPTAVSNETFAN
+578 NVPTAVSNETYAN
-591 VPLNTLALSEAA
+591 LPLNTLALNEVT
-603 SDKSLHFT
+603 SDKSIHFT
-611 EELGEYDNVV
+611 EELGEYNNVV

-664 RFQIAGRIYKINS
+664 RFQIAGRVYKINS

>member
-1 MQTIQLYIGGTRVDM
+1 MQTIQLYIEGTRVDM

-24 TQTIKNVKDIERVFT
+24 TQTIKNVRDIERVFT

-123 DKLSDLNFGSDF
+123 DKLSDLEFGSDF

-163 PLITHSQDVFYDSG
+163 PLITHTQRPDYDSG
-177 STGNPNNMD
+177 STVAGSDNM
-186 YVSST
+186 YYSAGT
-191 TYQGV
+191 FQGV
-196 FWNELK
+196 RFNELK

-221 FSDGFFKDTA
+221 FSDDFFKDTA
-231 NTRFY
+231 NTRFF

-258 FVNNFTS
+258 FVNNFTPN
-265 SSSDPYFQMTS
+265 SSDPFFSMSSDRLS
-276 GALIAT
+276 GL
-282 LDPARIAGG
+282 LDPARLSS
-291 FPNGMSV
+291 MSV
-298 TVTPVSVSDPYRI
+298 TIVPATTDPYKI
-311 KIVRNDASTI
+311 KIVRNDTTTV
-321 YQSGNL
+321 YLSGSV
-327 TGTQTVSSNSNFT
+327 TGTQTITEGTNFS
-340 YDYGT
+340 YGYGT
-345 HKVYL
+345 YKVYL
-350 LTEVATITIAS
+350 ITEAATITIIS
-361 VQWDITYDGITSLTF
+361 VTWNITYDGITSLTF
-376 STSGSFNIASDIPFV
+376 PTSGSFNIASDIPFV
-391 ISQQIPKMGVIDFLT
+391 ISQQIPKIGVIDFLT

-525 RLTDLDTKI
+525 RLTDLGTGD

-539 LGKFI
+539 IGKFV

-563 NIPAGYAFVTAVNAS
+563 NISAGYAFVTAVNAS

>member
-1 MQTIQLYIGGTRVDM
+1 MQTIQLYIQGTRVDM

-24 TQTIKNVKDIERVFT
+24 TQTIKNVRDIEKVFT

-44 FTLPASKTNNRLFK
+44 FTLPASKTNNKLFK
-58 HYYNFEIIGGFDA
+58 HYYNFDIVDGFDG
-71 RKKVNS
+71 RKKVAAN
-77 TIELNH
+77 IELNYI
-83 LPFKKGK
+83 PFKNGK

-97 MKNNVAYAYKVIF
+97 MKDNKPFSYKVIF
-110 YGDTVSLRDLIGD
+110 YGDTVSLRDIIGD
-123 DKLSDLNFGSDF
+123 DKLSDLDFGNDF
-135 DGLKYDASTI
+135 DGIKYDATTI

-152 NPATSTEDLIV
+152 NPATPTEDLIV
-163 PLITHSQDVFYDSG
+163 PLITHSQIPFYDSG
-177 STGNPNNMD
+177 STVAGSSNM
-186 YVSST
+186 YYSAGT
-191 TYQGV
+191 FQGV
-196 FWNELK
+196 RFNELK

-258 FVNNFTS
+258 FVNNFTPN
-265 SSSDPYFQMTS
+265 SSDLNFQTTS
-276 GALIAT
+276 DRLIAV
-282 LDPARIAGG
+282 LDPARLSS
-291 FPNGMSV
+291 MSV
-298 TVTPVSVSDPYRI
+298 TVTPVTSDPYRI
-311 KIVRNDASTI
+311 KIVRNDASAI
-321 YQSGNL
+321 YLSGNV
-327 TGTQTVSSNSNFT
+327 TGTQTVTEGVDFT
-340 YDYGT
+340 YSYGT
-345 HKVYL
+345 YKVYL
-350 LTEVATITIAS
+350 LTEVASITIVS
-361 VQWDITYDGITSLTF
+361 VTWNITYDGVTSLTF
-376 STSGSFNIASDIPFV
+376 PTSGSFNIASDIPFV
-391 ISQQIPKMGVIDFLT
+391 ISQQIPKIGVIDFLT

-425 VDTLNTYYATIAS
+425 VDTLDTYYAAIAS

-451 EFVDLS
+451 EFVDVS
-457 SGNVNPAL
+457 SSNVNPAL

-525 RLTDLDTKI
+525 RLTDLDTGS
-534 QTQIV
+534 QTEIV
-539 LGKFI
+539 IGKFV
-544 DDNLDPY
+544 DDNRDPY

-591 VPLNTLALSEAA
+591 VPLNTLALSEAT

-621 FEGSLFEDYHKTY
+621 FEGSLFEDYYKTY

-664 RFQIAGRIYKINS
+664 RFQIVGRIYKINS

>member
-1 MQTIQLYIGGTRVDM
+1 MQTIQLYIEGTRVDM

-24 TQTIKNVKDIERVFT
+24 TQTIKNVKDVEKVFT

-44 FTLPASKTNNRLFK
+44 FTLPASKTNNKLFK
-58 HYYNFEIIGGFDA
+58 HYYNFNIVGGFDA
-71 RKKVNS
+71 RKKVDSN
-77 TIELNH
+77 IELNH

-123 DKLSDLNFGSDF
+123 DKLSDLDFGSDF
-135 DGLKYDASTI
+135 DGLKYDNTDI
-145 ETYLTVK
+145 HLYLTNK

-163 PLITHSQDVFYDSG
+163 PLITHSQIPFYDSG
-177 STGNPNNMD
+177 STVAGSSNM
-186 YVSST
+186 YYNAG

-213 IEDTYSIS
+213 IEDTYGIS
-221 FSDGFFKDTA
+221 FSDDFFKDTA
-231 NTRFY
+231 NTRFF
-236 NLFMWLHRKKGF
+236 NLFMWLHRKKGP

-258 FVNNFTS
+258 FVNNFTPN
-265 SSSDPYFQMTS
+265 SSDPFFSMS
-276 GALIAT
+276 SDRLIGVI
-282 LDPARIAGG
+282 DPARLTS
-291 FPNGMSV
+291 MSV
-298 TVTPVSVSDPYRI
+298 TIAPVTSDPYKI
-311 KIVRNDASTI
+311 KIVRNDASTV
-321 YQSGNL
+321 YLSGNVSS
-327 TGTQTVSSNSNFT
+327 TQTVTAGTDFT
-340 YDYGT
+340 YGYGT
-345 HKVYL
+345 YKVYL
-350 LTEVATITIAS
+350 LTEIATITITS
-361 VQWDITYDGITSLTF
+361 VTWNITYDGFTSLAF
-376 STSGSFNIASDIPFV
+376 STASSFNIESDIPFV
-391 ISQQIPKMGVIDFLT
+391 ISQQIPKIGVIDFLT

-415 AEVEEDGTIY
+415 AEIEDDGTIY
-425 VDTLNTYYATIAS
+425 VDTLDTYYATIAS

-451 EFVDLS
+451 EFVDI
-457 SGNVNPAL
+457 SGSNVNSAL

-525 RLTDLDTKI
+525 RLTDLDTGS
-534 QTQIV
+534 QTEIV

-563 NIPAGYAFVTAVNAS
+563 NIPAGYALVDALDSN
-578 NVPTAVSNETFAN
+578 NVPTSVSLQTYAN
-591 VPLNTLALSEAA
+591 LPLNTLALNEVT
-603 SDKSLHFT
+603 SDKSIHFT

>member
-1 MQTIQLYIGGTRVDM
+1 MQTIQLYIEGTRVDM

-123 DKLSDLNFGSDF
+123 DKLSDLDFGNDF
-135 DGLKYDASTI
+135 DGIKYDATTI

-163 PLITHSQDVFYDSG
+163 PLITHTQRPEYDSG
-177 STGNPNNMD
+177 STVAGSSNM
-186 YVSST
+186 YYSAGT
-191 TYQGV
+191 FQGV
-196 FWNELK
+196 RFNELK

-221 FSDGFFKDTA
+221 FSDDFFKDTA
-231 NTRFY
+231 NTRFF

-258 FVNNFTS
+258 FVNNFTPS
-265 SSSDPYFQMTS
+265 TFDPFFTMMSNQ
-276 GALIAT
+276 LIG
-282 LDPARIAGG
+282 LIDPARLTS
-291 FPNGMSV
+291 MSV
-298 TVTPVSVSDPYRI
+298 TIVPATTDPYRI
-311 KIVRNDASTI
+311 KIVRNDTTTV
-321 YQSGNL
+321 YLSGSV
-327 TGTQTVSSNSNFT
+327 TGTQTITEGSNFS

-345 HKVYL
+345 YKVYL
-350 LTEVATITIAS
+350 LTEVATITIIS
-361 VQWDITYDGITSLTF
+361 VTWNIAYDGITSLTF
-376 STSGSFNIASDIPFV
+376 PTAGSFNITSNIPFV
-391 ISQQIPKMGVIDFLT
+391 ISQQIPKIGVIDFLT

-451 EFVDLS
+451 EFVDVS
-457 SGNVNPAL
+457 SSNVNPAL

-516 VPFHHAQFE
+516 IPFHHAQFE
-525 RLTDLDTKI
+525 RLTDLDTGS

-563 NIPAGYAFVTAVNAS
+563 NIPAGYALVTAVNAS

-591 VPLNTLALSEAA
+591 VPLNTLALNEVT

>member
-1 MQTIQLYIGGTRVDM
+1 MQTIQLYIEGTRVDM

-123 DKLSDLNFGSDF
+123 DKLSDLDFGNDF
-135 DGLKYDASTI
+135 DGIKYDATTI

-163 PLITHSQDVFYDSG
+163 PLITHTQRPEYDSG
-177 STGNPNNMD
+177 STVAGSSNM
-186 YVSST
+186 YYSAGT
-191 TYQGV
+191 FQGV
-196 FWNELK
+196 RFNELK

-221 FSDGFFKDTA
+221 FSDDFFKDTA
-231 NTRFY
+231 NTRFF

-258 FVNNFTS
+258 FVNNFTPS
-265 SSSDPYFQMTS
+265 TFDPFFTMMSNQ
-276 GALIAT
+276 LIG
-282 LDPARIAGG
+282 LIDPARLTS
-291 FPNGMSV
+291 MSV
-298 TVTPVSVSDPYRI
+298 TIVPATTDPYRI
-311 KIVRNDASTI
+311 KIVRNDTTTV
-321 YQSGNL
+321 YLSGSV
-327 TGTQTVSSNSNFT
+327 TGTQTITEGSNFS

-345 HKVYL
+345 YKVYL
-350 LTEVATITIAS
+350 LTEVATITIIS
-361 VQWDITYDGITSLTF
+361 VTWNIAYDGITSLTF
-376 STSGSFNIASDIPFV
+376 PTAGSFNITSNIPFV
-391 ISQQIPKMGVIDFLT
+391 ISQQIPKIGVIDFLT

-451 EFVDLS
+451 EFVDVS
-457 SGNVNPAL
+457 SSNVNPAL

-525 RLTDLDTKI
+525 RLTDLDTGS

-563 NIPAGYAFVTAVNAS
+563 NIPAGYALVTAVNAS

-591 VPLNTLALSEAA
+591 VPLNTLALNEVT

>member
-1 MQTIQLYIGGTRVDM
+1 MQTIQLYIEGTRVDM

-24 TQTIKNVKDIERVFT
+24 TQTIKNVRDIERVFT

-123 DKLSDLNFGSDF
+123 DKLSDLEFGSDF

-163 PLITHSQDVFYDSG
+163 PLITHTQRPDYDSG
-177 STGNPNNMD
+177 STVAGSDNM
-186 YVSST
+186 YYSAGT
-191 TYQGV
+191 FQGV
-196 FWNELK
+196 RFNELK

-221 FSDGFFKDTA
+221 FSDDFFKDTA
-231 NTRFY
+231 NTRFF

-258 FVNNFTS
+258 FVNNFTPN
-265 SSSDPYFQMTS
+265 SSDPFFSMSSDRLS
-276 GALIAT
+276 GL
-282 LDPARIAGG
+282 LDPARLSS
-291 FPNGMSV
+291 MSV
-298 TVTPVSVSDPYRI
+298 TIVPATTDPYKI
-311 KIVRNDASTI
+311 KIVRNDTTTV
-321 YQSGNL
+321 YLSGSV
-327 TGTQTVSSNSNFT
+327 TGTQTITEGTNFS
-340 YDYGT
+340 YGYGT
-345 HKVYL
+345 YKVYL
-350 LTEVATITIAS
+350 ITEAATITIIS
-361 VQWDITYDGITSLTF
+361 VTWNITYDGITSLTF
-376 STSGSFNIASDIPFV
+376 PTSGSFNIASDIPFV
-391 ISQQIPKMGVIDFLT
+391 ISQQIPKIGVIDFLT

-525 RLTDLDTKI
+525 RLTDLDTGS
-534 QTQIV
+534 QTEIV
-539 LGKFI
+539 IGKFV

-563 NIPAGYAFVTAVNAS
+563 NISAGYAFVTAVNAS

>member
-1 MQTIQLYIGGTRVDM
+1 MQTIQLYIEGTRVDM

-24 TQTIKNVKDIERVFT
+24 TQTIKNVKDIEKVFT

-44 FTLPASKTNNRLFK
+44 FTLPASKTNNKLFK
-58 HYYNFEIIGGFDA
+58 HYYNFNIVGGFDA
-71 RKKVNS
+71 RKKVDSN
-77 TIELNH
+77 IELNH

-123 DKLSDLNFGSDF
+123 DKLSDLDFGSDF
-135 DGLKYDASTI
+135 NGLKYDASTI
-145 ETYLTVK
+145 ETYLTTK
-152 NPATSTEDLIV
+152 DPATSTEDLIA
-163 PLITHSQDVFYDSG
+163 PLITHSQIPFYDSG
-177 STGNPNNMD
+177 STVAGSSNMYYSAGTD
-186 YVSST
+186 
-191 TYQGV
+191 QGV

-213 IEDTYSIS
+213 IEDTYNIS
-221 FSDGFFKDTA
+221 FSDDFFKDTA
-231 NTRFY
+231 NTRFF
-236 NLFMWLHRKKGF
+236 NLFMWLHRKKGP

-265 SSSDPYFQMTS
+265 SSSDLNFIMTT
-276 GALIAT
+276 GALIAI
-282 LDPARIAGG
+282 LDPARLTS
-291 FPNGMSV
+291 MSV
-298 TVTPVSVSDPYRI
+298 TIAPVTSDPYRI
-311 KIVRNDASTI
+311 KIVRNYTTTV
-321 YQSGNL
+321 YLSGNVSS
-327 TGTQTVSSNSNFT
+327 TQTVTAGSDFT

-345 HKVYL
+345 YEIYL
-350 LTEVATITIAS
+350 LTSVASITITS
-361 VQWDITYDGITSLTF
+361 VTWNITYDGSTSLTF
-376 STSGSFNIASDIPFV
+376 ATSGSFNIESDIPFV
-391 ISQQIPKMGVIDFLT
+391 ISQQIPKIGVIEFLT

-425 VDTLNTYYATIAS
+425 VDTLDTYYATIAS

-451 EFVDLS
+451 EYVDIS
-457 SGNVNPAL
+457 SSNVNAAL
-465 PFSEIDYLYKDTGT
+465 SFSEIDYLYKDTGT

-487 LVNKDWGAINYIDDQ
+487 LVNKDWGAVDYIDEQ

-525 RLTDLDTKI
+525 RLPDLDTGN
-534 QTQIV
+534 QTEIV
-539 LGKFI
+539 LGKFV
-544 DDNLDPY
+544 DDNLDSY

-563 NIPAGYAFVTAVNAS
+563 NITAGYAFVDALDAS
-578 NVPTAVSNETFAN
+578 NVPTSVSQETYAN
-591 VPLNTLALSEAA
+591 IPLNTLALNEAT
-603 SDKSLHFT
+603 SDKSIHFT
-611 EELGEYDNVV
+611 EELGEYNNVV
-621 FEGSLFEDYHKTY
+621 FSGSLFEDYHKTY

-664 RFQIAGRIYKINS
+664 RFQIAGRAYKINS

>member
-1 MQTIQLYIGGTRVDM
+1 MQTIQLYIEGTRVDM

-24 TQTIKNVKDIERVFT
+24 TQTIKNVRDIERVFT

-97 MKNNVAYAYKVIF
+97 MRNNVAYAYKVIF

-123 DKLSDLNFGSDF
+123 DKLSDLDFGIDF
-135 DGLKYDASTI
+135 NGIKYDSATI
-145 ETYLTVK
+145 KTYLTTK

-163 PLITHSQDVFYDSG
+163 PLITHSQIPFYDSG

-221 FSDGFFKDTA
+221 FSDVFFKDTA
-231 NTRFY
+231 NTRFF
-236 NLFMWLHRKKGF
+236 NLFMWLHRKKGP

-258 FVNNFTS
+258 FVNNFTPN
-265 SSSDPYFQMTS
+265 SSDLFFSMSSDRLS
-276 GALIAT
+276 GL
-282 LDPARIAGG
+282 LDPARLSS
-291 FPNGMSV
+291 MSV
-298 TVTPVSVSDPYRI
+298 TIVPATTDYYKI
-311 KIVRNDASTI
+311 KIVRNDTTTV
-321 YQSGNL
+321 YLSGSV
-327 TGTQTVSSNSNFT
+327 TGTQTITEGTNFS
-340 YDYGT
+340 YGYGT
-345 HKVYL
+345 YKVYL
-350 LTEVATITIAS
+350 ITEAATITIIS
-361 VQWDITYDGITSLTF
+361 VTWNITYDGITSLTF
-376 STSGSFNIASDIPFV
+376 PTSGSFNIASDIPFV
-391 ISQQIPKMGVIDFLT
+391 ISQQIPKIGVIDFLT

-425 VDTLNTYYATIAS
+425 VDTLDTYYATIAS

-451 EFVDLS
+451 EFVDVS
-457 SGNVNPAL
+457 SSNVNPAL

-479 ILAKKYNE
+479 ILAKKYDQI
-487 LVNKDWGAINYIDDQ
+487 VNKGWGAINYIDDQ

-516 VPFHHAQFE
+516 IPFHHAQFE
-525 RLTDLDTKI
+525 RLTDLDTGS
-534 QTQIV
+534 QTEIV

-563 NIPAGYAFVTAVNAS
+563 SIPAGYALVTAVNAS

-591 VPLNTLALSEAA
+591 VPLNTLALYEVT
-603 SDKSLHFT
+603 SDKSIHFT

-621 FEGSLFEDYHKTY
+621 FEGSLFEDYYKTY

-664 RFQIAGRIYKINS
+664 RFQIVGRIYKINS